1 MRGLTP
7 KQQRFVEEY
16 LVDLNATQAAT
27 RAGYSFAVIDGF
39 YVYLLID
46 PRCGAIFYVGKG
58 SGRRVNAHVK
68 MARNGVV
75 DNAQKYKRITEIHG
89 CGMEV
94 VECVFSG
101 GLSEADAFSLER
113 ELIHSLRDYGLTNI
127 ANGVTDNAERVAA
140 HAQSMLSRLR
150 GYDDWITCADKD
162 RLMAAKEI
170 FGDLRA
176 FYDRFVAELVILS
189 EVKC

>member
-27 RAGYSFAVIDGF
+27 RAGYSFDVIDGV
-39 YVYLLID
+39 YVYFLVD

-58 SGRRVNAHVK
+58 TGRRVNAHVR

-75 DNAQKYKRITEIHG
+75 DNAPKYKRITDIHG

-94 VECVFSG
+94 VECIFSG
-101 GLSEADAFSLER
+101 RLSESDAFALER
-113 ELIHSLRDYGLTNI
+113 ELICALRDYGLTNI
-127 ANGVTDNAERVAA
+127 ANGVTDNTERVAA
-140 HAQSMLSRLR
+140 HAQSMLSKLR
-150 GYDDWITCADKD
+150 GYDDWIACADKD
-162 RLMAAKEI
+162 RLDVAKRV
-170 FGDLRA
+170 FGDLRV
-176 FYDRFVAELVILS
+176 FYDRFVAELISLS